1 MLPRGL
7 LPRDLLPADPH
18 SRSLFTAIVLHI
30 GVMGGAVGAIGALI
44 PEMIRDFGWPYT
56 HAGLVVAAGSAAFV
70 LSTTAAAFVLPRLGA
85 RMTVAAGLV
94 LEVLGLL
101 LFGAWPGVALT
112 AAVYALLGV
121 GFGAMEVAG
130 NDLAISMERG
140 GRGQLMN
147 LVHAAFAVG
156 GITVTWATSWFLERG
171 GDWRLVYRLLS
182 GAALLVAVFLLTR
195 PALAVA
201 GRGRGAGAATQ
212 ARRHGAPD
220 RSGTLLLVIL
230 AAMGVY
236 VGIELGVA
244 AWMSEFIVA
253 AIGGSVAQGARIVSL
268 YWIGLCLGRV
278 GVGILHRGTHHA
290 RVILALVAV
299 AVVGLVVTVPAAGL
313 GWAAAGA
320 VITGIGLSA
329 LYPLLVSLAGSEYPT
344 RRSRAMGLTAASG
357 GLGSMLVPLAITV
370 VADAFG
376 IRAGMLVYLGLAV
389 ILGGLSVALLSMT
402 RTSRTARDHV

>member
-1 MLPRGL
+1 MLPS
-7 LPRDLLPADPH
+7 DPQ
-18 SRSLFTAIVLHI
+18 SRSLFAALVLHI
-30 GVMGGAVGAIGALI
+30 GVMGGAVAAIGALI
-44 PEMIRDFGWPYT
+44 PEMLRTFGWSYT

-70 LSTTAAAFVLPRLGA
+70 LSTTAAGIVLPRLGA
-85 RMTVAAGLV
+85 RVTVTAGLV
-94 LEVLGLL
+94 LEALGLL

-112 AAVYALLGV
+112 ATVYALLGV

-130 NDLAISMERG
+130 NELAISMERG

-171 GDWRLVYRLLS
+171 GDWRLVYRLLA
-182 GAALLVAVFLLTR
+182 GATLLVAVFLLTR
-195 PALAVA
+195 PALAAA
-201 GRGRGAGAATQ
+201 GRGRGTGAAAQ
-212 ARRHGAPD
+212 ARRHGVPD
-220 RSGTLLLVIL
+220 RSVTLLLVIL

-244 AWMSEFIVA
+244 AWMSEFVVA

-278 GVGILHRGTHHA
+278 GTGILHRGTHHA
-290 RVILALVAV
+290 RLILALAAV
-299 AVVGLVVTVPAAGL
+299 AVVGLIVTVPAVGL

-329 LYPLLVSLAGSEYPT
+329 LYPLLISLAGSEYPT

-389 ILGGLSVALLSMT
+389 ILSGLSVALLSMT

>member
-1 MLPRGL
+1 M
-7 LPRDLLPADPH
+7 LPRDLLPRDPQ
-18 SRSLFTAIVLHI
+18 SRSAFAALVLHI
-30 GVMGGAVGAIGALI
+30 GVMGGAVAALGALI

-70 LSTTAAAFVLPRLGA
+70 LSTTAAGFVLPRLGV
-85 RMTVAAGLV
+85 RLTVTAGLL

-130 NDLAISMERG
+130 NELTISMERG

-156 GITVTWATSWFLERG
+156 GITVTWTTSWFLQSG
-171 GDWRLVYRLLS
+171 GDWRLVYRLLG
-182 GAALLVAVFLLTR
+182 GATLLVALFLITR

-201 GRGRGAGAATQ
+201 GMARGAGGATPV
-212 ARRHGAPD
+212 RRRGVPD
-220 RSGTLLLVIL
+220 RSLTLLMMIL

-244 AWMSEFIVA
+244 AWMSEFVVA

-268 YWIGLCLGRV
+268 YWVGLCLGRV
-278 GVGILHRGTHHA
+278 GTGILHRGTGHA
-290 RVILALVAV
+290 AVILALAAV
-299 AVVGLVVTVPAAGL
+299 AVVGLTVTVSAGGL

-320 VITGIGLSA
+320 VVTGIGLSA
-329 LYPLLVSLAGSEYPT
+329 LYPLLISLAGSQYPT

-376 IRAGMLVYLGLAV
+376 IRSGMFVYLGLAV
-389 ILGGLSVALLSMT
+389 ILTAVSAALLSMT
-402 RTSRTARDHV
+402 RRDRV